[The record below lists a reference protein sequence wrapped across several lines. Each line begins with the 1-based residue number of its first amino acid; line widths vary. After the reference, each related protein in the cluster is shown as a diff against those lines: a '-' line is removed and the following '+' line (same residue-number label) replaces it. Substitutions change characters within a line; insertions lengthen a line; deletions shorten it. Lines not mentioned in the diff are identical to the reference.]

1 MGNTTLLDQLGH
13 MVSSNWVFFVAF
25 CLLLVSTLEKLSSL
39 REPPVC
45 LCKKS
50 SFQVCFSS
58 RSLKHHVLLSVGVL
72 SVITIFGVLSPDNI
86 YLLVVLFLYF
96 KTPLTVHMSTVWLK
110 LLSEDMERGTASRT
124 VMTSVSSSSTFS
136 DVPSLSYLPS
146 MFPSTSSTSITMPA
160 RHKNMQ
166 GKGLEG
172 NIDTTSRGEQ
182 ELVEADQRSFSR
194 NSSQSSFSES
204 RQSSVT
210 KSGEKLE
217 REEREPSGCS
227 SIIGSEISGGREVE
241 TRESEV
247 KKEEEGGE
255 NHLVVSCT
263 NSSYFTPV
271 ERPVKEKLAEE
282 RYFRR
287 IF

>member
-86 YLLVVLFLYF
+86 YLLVVLYF
-96 KTPLTVHMSTVWLK
+96 KTPFTVHMSTVWLK
-110 LLSEDMERGTASRT
+110 LLSEDMERGRASRT

-241 TRESEV
+241 TRVSEV

-263 NSSYFTPV
+263 TSSYFTPV
-271 ERPVKEKLAEE
+271 ERPVKEKQAEE

>member
-1 MGNTTLLDQLGH
+1 M
-13 MVSSNWVFFVAF
+13 FVQKI
-25 CLLLVSTLEKLSSL
+25 LISSL
-39 REPPVC
+39 
-45 LCKKS
+45 L
-50 SFQVCFSS
+50 
-58 RSLKHHVLLSVGVL
+58 LLSVSQTPCAPQCWSHNL
-72 SVITIFGVLSPDNI
+72 NFGVLSPDNI
-86 YLLVVLFLYF
+86 YLLVVLYF
-96 KTPLTVHMSTVWLK
+96 KTPFTVHMSTVWLK

-166 GKGLEG
+166 GKER
-172 NIDTTSRGEQ
+172 NIDTTSRGVQ
-182 ELVEADQRSFSR
+182 ELAEADQRSFSR

-227 SIIGSEISGGREVE
+227 SIIGSEILGGREVE
-241 TRESEV
+241 TRVSEV

-263 NSSYFTPV
+263 TSSYFTPV
-271 ERPVKEKLAEE
+271 ERPVKEKQAEE

>member
-1 MGNTTLLDQLGH
+1 
-13 MVSSNWVFFVAF
+13 
-25 CLLLVSTLEKLSSL
+25 
-39 REPPVC
+39 
-45 LCKKS
+45 
-50 SFQVCFSS
+50 
-58 RSLKHHVLLSVGVL
+58 
-72 SVITIFGVLSPDNI
+72 
-86 YLLVVLFLYF
+86 
-96 KTPLTVHMSTVWLK
+96 
-110 LLSEDMERGTASRT
+110 
-124 VMTSVSSSSTFS
+124 
-136 DVPSLSYLPS
+136 
-146 MFPSTSSTSITMPA
+146 
-160 RHKNMQ
+160 MQ
-166 GKGLEG
+166 GKERGLEG

-241 TRESEV
+241 GGTEEETRVSE
-247 KKEEEGGE
+247 KEEEGGE
-255 NHLVVSCT
+255 NHLLVSCT
-263 NSSYFTPV
+263 TSSYFTPI
-271 ERPVKEKLAEE
+271 ERPVKEKQAEE

>member
-1 MGNTTLLDQLGH
+1 
-13 MVSSNWVFFVAF
+13 
-25 CLLLVSTLEKLSSL
+25 
-39 REPPVC
+39 
-45 LCKKS
+45 
-50 SFQVCFSS
+50 
-58 RSLKHHVLLSVGVL
+58 
-72 SVITIFGVLSPDNI
+72 
-86 YLLVVLFLYF
+86 
-96 KTPLTVHMSTVWLK
+96 MSTVWLK
-110 LLSEDMERGTASRT
+110 LLSEDMERGRASRT

-166 GKGLEG
+166 GKERGLEG

-241 TRESEV
+241 TRVSEV

-263 NSSYFTPV
+263 TSSYFTPV
-271 ERPVKEKLAEE
+271 ERPVKEKQAEE

>member
-136 DVPSLSYLPS
+136 DVPSLS

-241 TRESEV
+241 TRVSEV

-263 NSSYFTPV
+263 TSSYFTPV
-271 ERPVKEKLAEE
+271 ERPVKEKQAEE

>member
-1 MGNTTLLDQLGH
+1 M
-13 MVSSNWVFFVAF
+13 
-25 CLLLVSTLEKLSSL
+25 LS
-39 REPPVC
+39 
-45 LCKKS
+45 
-50 SFQVCFSS
+50 Q
-58 RSLKHHVLLSVGVL
+58 
-72 SVITIFGVLSPDNI
+72 DNI
-86 YLLVVLFLYF
+86 YLLVVLYF
-96 KTPLTVHMSTVWLK
+96 KIPFTVHMSTVWLK

-204 RQSSVT
+204 RQSSMT

-217 REEREPSGCS
+217 REEGEPSGCS

-263 NSSYFTPV
+263 TSSYFTPV
-271 ERPVKEKLAEE
+271 ERPVKEKQAEE

>member
-1 MGNTTLLDQLGH
+1 M
-13 MVSSNWVFFVAF
+13 FVQKI
-25 CLLLVSTLEKLSSL
+25 LISSL
-39 REPPVC
+39 
-45 LCKKS
+45 L
-50 SFQVCFSS
+50 
-58 RSLKHHVLLSVGVL
+58 LLSVSQTPGPCAPQCWSHNL
-72 SVITIFGVLSPDNI
+72 NFGVLSPDNI
-86 YLLVVLFLYF
+86 YLLVVIFLYF

-166 GKGLEG
+166 GKERGLEG

-241 TRESEV
+241 TRVSEV

-263 NSSYFTPV
+263 TSSYFTPV
-271 ERPVKEKLAEE
+271 ERPVKEKQAEE